1 MSTADLIA
9 LGFVAAWLALVGVGL
24 WRDLPGW
31 IADAESE
38 DDR

>member
-1 MSTADLIA
+1 MSAADLIA
-9 LGFVAAWLALVGVGL
+9 LAFVLAWCALVGAGL
-24 WRDLPGW
+24 WLDLPAW